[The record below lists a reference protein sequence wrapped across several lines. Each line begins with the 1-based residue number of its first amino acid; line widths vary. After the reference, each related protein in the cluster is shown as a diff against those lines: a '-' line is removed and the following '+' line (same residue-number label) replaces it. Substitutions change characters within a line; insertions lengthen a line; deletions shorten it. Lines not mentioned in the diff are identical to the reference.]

1 MPSDLVLPVKA
12 CNWLLRTVTL
22 DQEHDPRDSKCVY
35 MHPFYEAE
43 IQSMAFIVS
52 QSYHKKHQARGNME
66 WYFYLECVIMH
77 LLPSSLNIKRDS
89 Y

>member
-1 MPSDLVLPVKA
+1 
-12 CNWLLRTVTL
+12 
-22 DQEHDPRDSKCVY
+22 

-66 WYFYLECVIMH
+66 WYFYLKCVIMH
-77 LLPSSLNIKRDS
+77 LLPSSLNIKKILINHWIIQLSLDKMEKF
-89 Y
+89 

>member
-1 MPSDLVLPVKA
+1 
-12 CNWLLRTVTL
+12 
-22 DQEHDPRDSKCVY
+22 

-66 WYFYLECVIMH
+66 WYFYLEHVIMH
-77 LLPSSLNIKRDS
+77 LLPSSLNIIKILINHWIIQLSLDKMEKF
-89 Y
+89 

>member
-1 MPSDLVLPVKA
+1 
-12 CNWLLRTVTL
+12 
-22 DQEHDPRDSKCVY
+22 

-77 LLPSSLNIKRDS
+77 LLPSSLNIKKILINHWIIQLSPDKMEKF
-89 Y
+89 

>member
-1 MPSDLVLPVKA
+1 
-12 CNWLLRTVTL
+12 
-22 DQEHDPRDSKCVY
+22 

-77 LLPSSLNIKRDS
+77 LLPSSLNIKKILINHWIIQLSLDKMEKF
-89 Y
+89 